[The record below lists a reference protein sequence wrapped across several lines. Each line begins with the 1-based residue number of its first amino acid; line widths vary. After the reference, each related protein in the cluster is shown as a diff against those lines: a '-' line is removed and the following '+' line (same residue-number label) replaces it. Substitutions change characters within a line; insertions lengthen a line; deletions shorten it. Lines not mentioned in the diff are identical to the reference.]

1 MINFAHR
8 GASNDYPENTLLA
21 FENAIKIGATGIEL
35 DVHKTKDNIL
45 VVIHDEDVER
55 TFLGKGL
62 IKDFN
67 FNDLLKLR
75 NRRKLFEDNEKCRI
89 PTLEE
94 VLKLVKESDV
104 LLNIEI
110 KNDEV
115 DYLNIEEDTIK
126 LVKKYNLQER
136 VILSSFNHKAVKRCK
151 EIDETIKTG
160 ILYDEDIENVIE
172 YAKCLKADAIH
183 PSIRLVTEDLIK
195 EAKENHI
202 AVNIYTV
209 NNPVHMRKLTSL
221 KVDGLFTDYPE
232 LLRDIMQNK

>member
-126 LVKKYNLQER
+126 LVKKYVGSQR
-136 VILSSFNHKAVKRCK
+136 
-151 EIDETIKTG
+151 
-160 ILYDEDIENVIE
+160 
-172 YAKCLKADAIH
+172 
-183 PSIRLVTEDLIK
+183 
-195 EAKENHI
+195 
-202 AVNIYTV
+202 
-209 NNPVHMRKLTSL
+209 M
-221 KVDGLFTDYPE
+221 
-232 LLRDIMQNK
+232 